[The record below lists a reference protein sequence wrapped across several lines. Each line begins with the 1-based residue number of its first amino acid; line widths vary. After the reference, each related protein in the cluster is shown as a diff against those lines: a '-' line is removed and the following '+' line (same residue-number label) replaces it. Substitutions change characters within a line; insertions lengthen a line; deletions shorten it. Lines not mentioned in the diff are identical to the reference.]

1 MLRNYQDRI
10 QISEKKKITPEHIAP
25 IITRAD
31 GLCVKLSR
39 RAFCRVSEATDEVV
53 CIVAPYRT
61 SFLCILNFMLHIS
74 STFGYRRSCGVY
86 VLFLYKYA
94 DRFADTI

>member
-1 MLRNYQDRI
+1 MWKIININLVIHQSLVKPTAYMKAPSLSLENLI
-10 QISEKKKITPEHIAP
+10 SQIGGSLVKPVDIAP

-61 SFLCILNFMLHIS
+61 SFLCILN
-74 STFGYRRSCGVY
+74 
-86 VLFLYKYA
+86 
-94 DRFADTI
+94 